1 MTDNALMQLAI
12 EQASTVRTRTTPNPW
27 VGAVVTRDGVVV
39 GTGATQPPGGA
50 HAEVDA
56 LTMAGDA
63 AAGATLVVTLEP
75 CAHHGRTPPCLDAIV
90 RAGIERVVVGVLD
103 PDPLV
108 AGRGIEALR
117 HAGVDVTVGVGG
129 VEVERQLRP
138 YLTHRRS
145 GRPYVVCK
153 MAGTL
158 DGGTAAPD
166 GTSRWITGPDAR
178 ADVHQLRA
186 ESDAIV
192 VGANTV
198 RIDDPALTVRDA
210 DGRDPMR
217 VVLGEA
223 PSGARIRPCLEWAG
237 GLEELLDH
245 LGARGVVQ
253 VLVEGGASVVR
264 SFRDHDLI
272 DEYVIYLAPALF
284 GGTDKIPLV
293 GGPTAPTMTEVW
305 RGTFGDVR
313 RLGDDL
319 RVELI
324 PNSRSAP

>member
-1 MTDNALMQLAI
+1 MSDNSLMRLAI
-12 EQASTVRTRTTPNPW
+12 EQASAVRTRTTPNPW
-27 VGAVVTRDGVVV
+27 VGAVLASDGVVV
-39 GTGATQPPGGA
+39 GTGATQPPGCA
-50 HAEVDA
+50 HAEVEA
-56 LTMAGDA
+56 LNMAGGA

-75 CAHHGRTPPCLDAIV
+75 CAHHGRTPPCVDAII
-90 RAGIERVVVGVLD
+90 RAGVERVVVGVLD

-108 AGRGIEALR
+108 AGRGVEALR
-117 HAGVDVTVGVGG
+117 HAGVDVTVGVGR

-138 YLTHRRS
+138 YLTHRRT
-145 GRPYVVCK
+145 GRPHVVCK

-166 GTSRWITGPDAR
+166 GTSRWITGPEAR
-178 ADVHQLRA
+178 ADVHRLRA
-186 ESDAIV
+186 ESNAIV

-198 RIDDPALTVRDA
+198 RLDDPALTVRDA
-210 DGRDPMR
+210 DGHDPMR

-223 PSGARIRPCLEWAG
+223 PPAARVRPCLEWSD
-237 GLEELLDH
+237 GLEDLLDH
-245 LGARGVVQ
+245 LGARGVIQ

-264 SFRDHDLI
+264 SFRDRDLV

-293 GGPTAPTMTEVW
+293 GGPTAPTMAELW

-324 PNSRSAP
+324 PPSRSVP